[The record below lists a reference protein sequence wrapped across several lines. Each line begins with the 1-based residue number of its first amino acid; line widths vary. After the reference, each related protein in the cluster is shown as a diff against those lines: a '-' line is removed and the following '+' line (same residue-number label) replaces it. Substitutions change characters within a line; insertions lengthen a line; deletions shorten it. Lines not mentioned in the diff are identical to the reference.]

1 MYNETTVPPS
11 IEVTEQPYQIVNNP
25 DNTVVQVPIDVTTP
39 TAQTSCGLQ
48 ILSGMDVISF

>member
-25 DNTVVQVPIDVTTP
+25 DDTVVQVPIDITTP
-39 TAQTSCGLQ
+39 IAQTSCGLE
-48 ILSGMDVISF
+48 ILSGMDDISF

>member
-25 DNTVVQVPIDVTTP
+25 DDTVVQVPIDVTTP
-39 TAQTSCGLQ
+39 IAQTSCGLE
-48 ILSGMDVISF
+48 ILSGMDDISF